1 MAQDKKCYDCIVVG
15 GGAAG
20 MMAAITAAGYGADV
34 AIIEHTKRLGNK
46 ILQTGN
52 GKCNFTNRYMDLSM
66 YQNEDKETVKNVISQ
81 FDSDNAIEFFRGL
94 GVYAK
99 ERNGYVY
106 PHSETAA
113 SVNDALRLEAEN
125 KKITVYTE
133 CEVMAVKKNAECGA
147 ESGAKS
153 EKCGFAV
160 KTTAGSLYAAK
171 LILAAGSKAAPKSG
185 SDGSGYELAR
195 RLGHKIKKPLPA
207 LVQLVSSNP
216 YCKAMAG
223 VRSTGTA
230 GLYIDGTFVAEDT
243 GEIQYTDYGISGIPV
258 FQLSR
263 HAVLA
268 LDRGKSVNICIN
280 MLNDIAAET
289 LYQDIEKR
297 FSKSGTKTAEQFF
310 SGIVNKKL
318 VYAAGKTANVDVTK
332 TVAETGVKGLRKIA
346 DVLACFRFDITGSKG
361 FEQAQVCQGGVRLS
375 EVDGYTLESKLC
387 PGLYF
392 AGEILDVDGKCGGYN
407 LQWAWSSGYV
417 AGVNAAGAK
426 TAGINSAVDKAA
438 KK

>member
-1 MAQDKKCYDCIVVG
+1 MAQDKKCYDCIVIG

-20 MMAAITAAGYGADV
+20 MMAAITAAGCGASV

-52 GKCNFTNRYMDLSM
+52 GKCNFTNRYIDLSM
-66 YQNEDKETVKNVISQ
+66 YQNEDKETVINIIGQFGVDNVM
-81 FDSDNAIEFFRGL
+81 EFFRGL
-94 GVYAK
+94 GIYAK
-99 ERNGYVY
+99 ERGGYVY

-113 SVNDALRLEAEN
+113 SVNDALRLEVEN
-125 KKITVYTE
+125 QKIKVYTE
-133 CEVMAVKKNAECGA
+133 CEVLSVE
-147 ESGAKS
+147 S
-153 EKCGFAV
+153 EKTYEACATTRFSV
-160 KTTAGSLYAAK
+160 KTTLGIIYAPK
-171 LILAAGSKAAPKSG
+171 LILATGSKAAPRSG

-195 RLGHKIKKPLPA
+195 QLGHKIKKPLPA

-230 GLYIDGTFVAEDT
+230 KLYIDGIFASEDT

-263 HAVLA
+263 YAVLA
-268 LDRGKSVNICIN
+268 LDKGRSANICIN
-280 MLNDIAAET
+280 MLNDISQDT
-289 LYQDIEKR
+289 LYRDIENRLDKN
-297 FSKSGTKTAEQFF
+297 SAKTVEQYF

-332 TVAETGVKGLRKIA
+332 RIDKAGAKELRKIVDA
-346 DVLACFRFDITGSKG
+346 LACFSFDITGSKG

-375 EVDGYTLESKLC
+375 EVDEHTLESKLC
-387 PGLYF
+387 KGLYF
-392 AGEILDVDGKCGGYN
+392 AGEVLDVDGKCGGYN

-417 AGVNAAGAK
+417 AGVNAAGNRVEK
-426 TAGINSAVDKAA
+426 
-438 KK
+438 

>member
-1 MAQDKKCYDCIVVG
+1 MEQDKKCYDCIVIG

-20 MMAAITAAGYGADV
+20 MMAAIVAAGRGAKV
-34 AIIEHTKRLGNK
+34 AVIEHTKRLGNK

-52 GKCNFTNRYMDLSM
+52 GKCNFTNRYMDMSM
-66 YQNEDKETVKNVISQ
+66 YQNEDKGTVKNIISQ
-81 FDSDNAIEFFRGL
+81 FDDDDVIEFFREL

-99 ERNGYVY
+99 ERGGYVY

-113 SVNDALRLEAEN
+113 SVNDALRLEIEN

-133 CEVMAVKKNAECGA
+133 CEVSSVKFKDCRENAGM
-147 ESGAKS
+147 SGF
-153 EKCGFAV
+153 CV
-160 KTTAGSLYAAK
+160 KTADGLMYSKTLV
-171 LILAAGSKAAPKSG
+171 LATGSKAAPKSG

-195 RLGHKIKKPLPA
+195 QLGHKIKKPLPA
-207 LVQLVSSNP
+207 LVQLISSNP

-223 VRSTGTA
+223 VRGSGTA
-230 GLYIDGTFVAEDT
+230 TLYIDGVCAAEDT

-268 LDRGKSVNICIN
+268 LDQGKTVSVCVN
-280 MLNDIAAET
+280 MLNDISIET
-289 LYQDIEKR
+289 IYRDIENR
-297 FSKSGTKTAEQFF
+297 FAQNSAKTVEQYF

-332 TVAETGVKGLRKIA
+332 TAAQVGAKGLRKVA
-346 DVLACFRFDITGSKG
+346 DVLKCFRFDITGSKG

-375 EVDGYTLESKLC
+375 EVDAYTLESKLC
-387 PGLYF
+387 TGLYF
-392 AGEILDVDGKCGGYN
+392 AGEVLDVDGKCGGYN

-417 AGVNAAGAK
+417 AGINAAEQA
-426 TAGINSAVDKAA
+426 IV
-438 KK
+438 

>member
-1 MAQDKKCYDCIVVG
+1 MTQDKKCYDCIVIG

-20 MMAAITAAGYGADV
+20 MTAAITASGHGANV

-66 YQNEDKETVKNVISQ
+66 YQNEDKETVKNVLSR
-81 FDSDNAIEFFRGL
+81 FDSDSVIEFFRGL
-94 GVYAK
+94 GVYTR

-113 SVNDALRLEAEN
+113 SVNDALRLEIEN
-125 KKITVYTE
+125 QKTAVYTE
-133 CEVMAVKKNAECGA
+133 CEVLAVRY
-147 ESGAKS
+147 ESG
-153 EKCGFAV
+153 CFFI
-160 KTTAGSLYAAK
+160 KTTSGCMYAQK
-171 LILAAGSKAAPKSG
+171 LILATGSKAAPKSG

-195 RLGHKIKKPLPA
+195 QFGHKIKKPLPA

-230 GLYIDGTFVAEDT
+230 RLYIDGAFAAEDT

-268 LDRGKSVNICIN
+268 LDKGRSVNICVN
-280 MLNDIAAET
+280 MLNDISVET
-289 LYQDIEKR
+289 LYQDIENR
-297 FSKSGTKTAEQFF
+297 FYKSGSKTVEQYF

-318 VYAAGKTANVDVTK
+318 VYAAGKTANVDVSK
-332 TVAETGVKGLRKIA
+332 TVADTGAKGLQKIV
-346 DVLACFRFDITGSKG
+346 DSLACFGFDITGSKG
-361 FEQAQVCQGGVRLS
+361 FEQAQVCQGGVCLN
-375 EVDGYTLESKLC
+375 EVDKYTLESKLC

-417 AGVNAAGAK
+417 AGFNAAENNAEDFLWRRK
-426 TAGINSAVDKAA
+426 
-438 KK
+438 